1 MNEEAKPAPCYH
13 NSDRTL
19 FAILGFVAGV
29 VAFFGGLIIFIGSL
43 LSANYCNVAVVDL
56 HDILLT
62 HAQVEAPLWGEPLMG
77 ASSEYI
83 VRRIE
88 ETIEDEDMIALV
100 LDIDSP
106 GGLPVAAQEVARAV
120 QSMPIPTVAIIRSL
134 GASAAYWAATGA
146 DKIYASE
153 LSMVGS
159 IGVTGSYTDAAE
171 YNENEGYT
179 FNELSSGQF
188 KDMGNPNK
196 PLTEEER
203 ALLERDLSIMY
214 DVFVDAVVENRGL
227 ERNTVLELA
236 DGSVVLG
243 KMAREQGLV
252 DEIGGYPEV
261 YEYLSDLIGV
271 EPVFCK

>member
-1 MNEEAKPAPCYH
+1 MNPETKPTTCYH
-13 NSDRTL
+13 NSDRVL
-19 FAILGFVAGV
+19 FTIIGFVAGV
-29 VAFFGGLIIFIGSL
+29 VLFFGGLIAFIGTL
-43 LSANYCNVAVVDL
+43 LSASYCNVAVADL

-83 VRRIE
+83 VRRVE
-88 ETIEDEDMIALV
+88 ETAEDEDMLAFV

-106 GGLPVAAQEVARAV
+106 GGLPVAAEEVARALQGSPV
-120 QSMPIPTVAIIRSL
+120 PTIAVIRSL

-171 YNENEGYT
+171 YNESEGYT

-196 PLTEEER
+196 SLTEEER
-203 ALLERDLSIMY
+203 ALLERDLAIMY
-214 DVFVDAVVENRGL
+214 DKFVDVVSLNRDL
-227 ERNTVLELA
+227 ERSKVVELA

-243 KMAREQGLV
+243 EMAVAEGLV
-252 DEIGGYPEV
+252 DEIGGYEEV
-261 YEYLSDLIGV
+261 AEYLEGLLGV
-271 EPVFCK
+271 EPVFCR